1 MADDTSPKKKPGHK
15 IAEDSERGARKALL
29 EEIFYDFSSSKAN
42 VYKMNFIRGIF
53 FGFGSVIGGT
63 ILVVVTVFL
72 LTSLVDLPGGIG
84 EFIQSIIDAMNTP
97 R

>member
-1 MADDTSPKKKPGHK
+1 MSDTQTSKPKVTQK
-15 IAEDSERGARKALL
+15 IIESNERGARKALL
-29 EEIFYDFSSSKAN
+29 EELFYDFGSSKTDI
-42 VYKMNFIRGIF
+42 YKMNFLRGMF

-63 ILVVVTVFL
+63 LLVVVTVLFL
-72 LTSLVDLPGGIG
+72 SYLVDLPGGIG

>member
-1 MADDTSPKKKPGHK
+1 MADDTSPKKKLGQK

-29 EEIFYDFSSSKAN
+29 EELFYDFSSSKAN

>member
-1 MADDTSPKKKPGHK
+1 
-15 IAEDSERGARKALL
+15 
-29 EEIFYDFSSSKAN
+29 
-42 VYKMNFIRGIF
+42 MNFIRGMF